1 MCIVLYISSKHFHL
15 CKFNIHSVL
24 LLYTHSSI
32 TLRESLLRARPPVRC
47 LEGCNGELQL
57 WELKNLSGC
66 GDEETEQTDD
76 ENLQWKKSNGE
87 QSGENPL
94 YERDRGAAQRKRWR
108 TWVAPLRSEGRGRQ
122 EEESSSFYLV

>member
-32 TLRESLLRARPPVRC
+32 TLRESLLRARPPVKC

-76 ENLQWKKSNGE
+76 ENLQWKRVMESKAEKTHSMREIEGLHKG
-87 QSGENPL
+87 SDGGPGLPL
-94 YERDRGAAQRKRWR
+94 
-108 TWVAPLRSEGRGRQ
+108 
-122 EEESSSFYLV
+122 